1 MADPANPFRRSSAD
15 GAPPIAPRP
24 LSMQPTATVVAAAA
38 AAAAAS
44 RPASVPP
51 EVAPPTPQSNI
62 SAAAVNKTGGQ
73 RMSRKQSAKE
83 RVRSAKLGVRV
94 WCLRNWFGLA
104 LFFVAVLGLAIAL
117 ALFIRPFKSTRI
129 VNTTTVVNTTRSV
142 QAAADVIFLIDG
154 SGRWVG
160 A

>member
-1 MADPANPFRRSSAD
+1 
-15 GAPPIAPRP
+15 
-24 LSMQPTATVVAAAA
+24 
-38 AAAAAS
+38 
-44 RPASVPP
+44 
-51 EVAPPTPQSNI
+51 
-62 SAAAVNKTGGQ
+62 
-73 RMSRKQSAKE
+73 MSRKQSAKE

-160 A
+160 ACGGVWGDLERCARSKERRLRCVCVCVCVCV

>member
-24 LSMQPTATVVAAAA
+24 LSMQPTATTDAVAAAA

-51 EVAPPTPQSNI
+51 KVAAPTPQSNI

-94 WCLRNWFGLA
+94 WCLRNWFGLV

-129 VNTTTVVNTTRSV
+129 TNTTTVVNTTRSV

-154 SGRWVG
+154 SGR
-160 A
+160 